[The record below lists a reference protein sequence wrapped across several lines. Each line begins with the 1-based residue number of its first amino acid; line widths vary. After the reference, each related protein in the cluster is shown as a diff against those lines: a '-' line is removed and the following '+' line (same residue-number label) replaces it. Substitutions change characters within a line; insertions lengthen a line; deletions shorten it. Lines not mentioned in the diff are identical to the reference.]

1 MSIFLRL
8 CSFAPKT
15 SINSSWP
22 LVGNSFFFM
31 VLLQK
36 INGSEDTQAFD
47 FAKKF
52 NKRRLASNFFS

>member
-1 MSIFLRL
+1 
-8 CSFAPKT
+8 
-15 SINSSWP
+15 
-22 LVGNSFFFM
+22 M

-52 NKRRLASNFFS
+52 NKCRLASNFFS